1 MIGDPGRIGSRLFD
15 ACLMVLLAAMALYGA
30 VVILNAIWIYLCVL
44 GAVIGVGF
52 LIWRIVYTRYR
63 GW

>member
-1 MIGDPGRIGSRLFD
+1 MNSDPRRLLTRLFD

-30 VVILNAIWIYLCVL
+30 VVILQAIWIYLCVL

-52 LIWRIVYTRYR
+52 LIWRIVSTRYR